1 MGKKVKTK
9 NGKEFSDIGKKIV
22 DLWLDAAANGQTS
35 LSKDDVAAAF
45 NTLLE
50 NTNENDKQQVVYDF
64 IFDQVIDDDTRMVWI
79 NIPVPDGKKSDG
91 KKNGW
96 KKYAE
101 KFKADADA
109 NMTMYE
115 ELGKAAL
122 FGCGR

>member
-1 MGKKVKTK
+1 MGKKVKFK
-9 NGKEFSDIGKKIV
+9 NNKDFSDVGRKIV
-22 DLWLDAAANGQTS
+22 DLWLDAAANGKTS

-45 NTLLE
+45 DTLLD
-50 NTNENDKQQVVYDF
+50 NANENDKQQVVYDY
-64 IFDQVIDDDTRMVWI
+64 IFDQVIDDNTRMVWI

-91 KKNGW
+91 KTNGW

-101 KFKADADA
+101 KFKMDADTD
-109 NMTMYE
+109 NTIYE